1 MDPSANTKQTDD
13 PNDVRD
19 CPRERSSWSRAPMNG
34 SRMHMN
40 RLPERMNSSRV
51 SMNRFPKWSKMLRR
65 RSSRAGIVGHRVA
78 GRRYAALSACC

>member
-1 MDPSANTKQTDD
+1 
-13 PNDVRD
+13 
-19 CPRERSSWSRAPMNG
+19 
-34 SRMHMN
+34 
-40 RLPERMNSSRV
+40 V